1 VSSAGVDEP
10 LLLLR
15 QYKKNI
21 GRNVEVILNDDG
33 ILEGKLIEANE
44 NIIQLEYKEGKN
56 KKAITVTKDV
66 PFDQI
71 KQTTVQIAF

>member
-1 VSSAGVDEP
+1 M
-10 LLLLR
+10 
-15 QYKKNI
+15 
-21 GRNVEVILNDDG
+21 EVILNDDG
-33 ILEGKLIEANE
+33 LLEGKLIEANE